1 MALFSALH
9 TMIFIISREYF
20 DMKSELNFLVFWGV
34 LGISWAACFRAEV
47 KK

>member
-9 TMIFIISREYF
+9 IMIFVVSREYLG
-20 DMKSELNFLVFWGV
+20 MKSELNFLVFWSV
-34 LGISWAACFRAEV
+34 LALSWATCFRAEV